1 MSSLDKQ
8 EEASYFVTDLISS
21 VKKRLGFLMA
31 HWSIMLIMGTLG
43 GLLGLGYAFIKKDT
57 YTAATTFVVEENK
70 NSGGGIASALA
81 GQFGLDLGGLS
92 GGSGVLQGDNVLEL
106 LKSKSLIKKALLTS
120 YDSAG
125 TITLADAYANA
136 YGYGSKWA
144 SSDKVGRVVN
154 FSSKKRRV
162 YKTRG

>member
-8 EEASYFVTDLISS
+8 EEASYFVSDLISS

-106 LKSKSLIKKALLTS
+106 LKSKTLIKKALLTG
-120 YDSAG
+120 YDLSL
-125 TITLADAYANA
+125 IHI
-136 YGYGSKWA
+136 
-144 SSDKVGRVVN
+144 
-154 FSSKKRRV
+154 
-162 YKTRG
+162 